1 MRTAIMIMS
10 IMCMVGIMPHTVS
23 VVYAQ
28 EQKECSRKDQTRIK
42 SFNSKAKS
50 KQKEYNK
57 VMENIEKMKTI
68 ADANRMR
75 GKLAKIENF
84 FKSPEYRA
92 MQPVY
97 ERCGASMPQLNK

>member
-1 MRTAIMIMS
+1 MRTAIIIMS
-10 IMCMVGIMPHTVS
+10 IMCMAGIMPYTMS
-23 VVYAQ
+23 TAYAQ
-28 EQKECSRKDQTRIK
+28 EQQQCSRKDQTRIK

-57 VMENIEKMKTI
+57 VMESIEKMKSIT
-68 ADANRMR
+68 DANRMR

-97 ERCGASMPQLNK
+97 ERCEARMPQLNK